1 MPDAYMCTAGLA
13 PRIISSAAHFSDD
26 GTTVPPI
33 SSGSCIR
40 HHSASM
46 YARKDFRSDSGTVAV

>member
-13 PRIISSAAHFSDD
+13 PRIISSAAHFSED

-46 YARKDFRSDSGTVAV
+46 